1 LSTMGRN
8 LARNLARH
16 GHPVA
21 VHNRTPQRV
30 TELVTEFGSEGTF
43 VPCRS
48 AQQFVAALQ
57 RPRKLVLMVKAGPAT
72 DAVIEEFAPLL
83 DEGDIMVDA
92 GNAHFADTRRRQ
104 AALTGRGIQYVGA
117 GASGGEE
124 GALYGPSIM
133 PGGTTEAYAALAPQ
147 LEDIAA
153 RVNGEPCCTHIG
165 PDAAGHFTKMV
176 HNGIEYADM
185 QLI

>member
-1 LSTMGRN
+1 MHRRAGAATTSGHRVNTMGNNATIGITGLSTMGRN

-92 GNAHFADTRRRQ
+92 GNAHFADTRRR
-104 AALTGRGIQYVGA
+104 
-117 GASGGEE
+117 
-124 GALYGPSIM
+124 
-133 PGGTTEAYAALAPQ
+133 
-147 LEDIAA
+147 
-153 RVNGEPCCTHIG
+153 
-165 PDAAGHFTKMV
+165 
-176 HNGIEYADM
+176 
-185 QLI
+185 